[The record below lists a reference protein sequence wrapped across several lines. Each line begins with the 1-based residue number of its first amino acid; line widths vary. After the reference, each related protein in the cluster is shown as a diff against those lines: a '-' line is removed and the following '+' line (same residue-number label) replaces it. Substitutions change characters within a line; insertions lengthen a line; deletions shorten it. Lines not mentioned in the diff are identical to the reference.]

1 MKLCVALTL
10 ASLSTALAQ
19 NPAQTLGQNPARP
32 TVGQD
37 APLTSHATLV
47 LVPALVRDKGNK
59 LVFSLSA
66 NDFVL
71 TDDGVPQKLH
81 LEQDTGG
88 EPLALVVDIEVG
100 GDGARPLAKYESL
113 TRMIDSIVG
122 GVPHEVAVV
131 GYDSSPVLV
140 QDFTPD
146 SDTAAKATHALIHD
160 NNGDDG
166 GATLDSLAFSVDLLR
181 KQPIQYRRAI
191 LLIAESRDR
200 GSHVRLDEALR
211 AISDTNTVIY
221 SIGFSSA
228 KSDIG
233 HEGPKTFGQN
243 TGGIPIPGLSSTG
256 PQPPGPAQ
264 GCMSRD
270 PNDPQVNVNEKP
282 IEQLRDCLSLLAPP
296 LRLAKIA
303 AIAATDGLEKNI
315 PETTARL
322 TGGEYFKLS
331 NTKSFEGDLATISNH
346 IPNRYVL
353 SFQPQSP
360 HPGFHALALRV
371 PGYVGFEIFARGGYW
386 AETEDSP
393 THFPPGQ
400 TK

>member
-1 MKLCVALTL
+1 MATIKLCATLIL

-19 NPAQTLGQNPARP
+19 NPAQTPGENPARP

-37 APLTSHATLV
+37 ATLTSHSTLV

-100 GDGARPLAKYESL
+100 GDGARQLAKYESL

-122 GVPHEVAVV
+122 SVPHEVAVV
-131 GYDSSPVLV
+131 GYDSSPRLV
-140 QDFTPD
+140 QDFTMD
-146 SDTAAKATHALIHD
+146 NDTAAKAIQTLIHD
-160 NNGDDG
+160 NKGDDG

-181 KQPIQYRRAI
+181 KQPIQYHRAI

-200 GSHVRLDEALR
+200 GSHVQLDEALR

-228 KSDIG
+228 KSDAG

-243 TGGIPIPGLSSTG
+243 TGGIPIPGLTSTG
-256 PQPPGPAQ
+256 PQPPGPAH

-270 PNDPQVNVNEKP
+270 PNDPQANLSEKP

-331 NTKSFEGDLATISNH
+331 NTKTFERDLATISNH

-353 SFQPQSP
+353 SFQPPSP

-371 PGYVGFEIFARGGYW
+371 PGYVGLEVFARGGYW

-393 THFPPGQ
+393 THGV
-400 TK
+400 K

>member
-1 MKLCVALTL
+1 
-10 ASLSTALAQ
+10 
-19 NPAQTLGQNPARP
+19 
-32 TVGQD
+32 
-37 APLTSHATLV
+37 
-47 LVPALVRDKGNK
+47 
-59 LVFSLSA
+59 
-66 NDFVL
+66 
-71 TDDGVPQKLH
+71 
-81 LEQDTGG
+81 
-88 EPLALVVDIEVG
+88 
-100 GDGARPLAKYESL
+100 
-113 TRMIDSIVG
+113 MIDSIVG
-122 GVPHEVAVV
+122 GVRHEVAVV

-146 SDTAAKATHALIHD
+146 SDTAAKAIHALIHD

-166 GATLDSLAFSVDLLR
+166 GVTLDSLAFSVDLLR

-228 KSDIG
+228 KSDVG

-256 PQPPGPAQ
+256 PQPPGPAH

-270 PNDPQVNVNEKP
+270 PNDPQVNLNEKP

-315 PETTARL
+315 PETTAQL

-331 NTKSFEGDLATISNH
+331 NTKSFERDLATISNH

-360 HPGFHALALRV
+360 HPGFHALPLRV
-371 PGYVGFEIFARGGYW
+371 QGYVGLEVFARGGYW
-386 AETEDSP
+386 VETELRF
-393 THFPPGQ
+393 TR
-400 TK
+400 TLNRAR

>member
-1 MKLCVALTL
+1 MKLCAVLAL

-19 NPAQTLGQNPARP
+19 NPAQTLSQNPARP

-37 APLTSHATLV
+37 ATLTSHSTLV

-88 EPLALVVDIEVG
+88 EPLALVVDIESG
-100 GDGARPLAKYESL
+100 GAGARQLAKYESL
-113 TRMIDSIVG
+113 TAMINSIVG
-122 GVPHEVAVV
+122 DVPHKVAIV

-146 SDTAAKATHALIHD
+146 SDAATEAIQALIHD
-160 NNGDDG
+160 NHGDDG

-181 KQPIQYRRAI
+181 KQPMHYRRAI

-228 KSDIG
+228 KSDVR

-256 PQPPGPAQ
+256 PQPPGPAH

-270 PNDPQVNVNEKP
+270 PNDTPVNLNEKP
-282 IEQLRDCLSLLAPP
+282 IEQLWDCLSLLAPP

-322 TGGEYFKLS
+322 TGGEYFKLG
-331 NTKSFEGDLATISNH
+331 NTKSFERDLATIANH
-346 IPNRYVL
+346 VPNRYVL

-360 HPGFHALALRV
+360 HPGFHVLALRV
-371 PGYVGFEIFARGGYW
+371 PGYVGLEVFARDGYW

-393 THFPPGQ
+393 PHFPPGQ
-400 TK
+400 PN

>member
-1 MKLCVALTL
+1 MKLWAAFTL
-10 ASLSTALAQ
+10 ASLSTALAL
-19 NPAQTLGQNPARP
+19 NPARNLGQNPARP

-37 APLTSHATLV
+37 PTLTSHSTLV

-66 NDFVL
+66 DDFAL
-71 TDDGVPQKLH
+71 TDDGIPQKLH
-81 LEQDTGG
+81 LEQEMGG

-100 GDGARPLAKYESL
+100 GDGARQLAKYESL
-113 TRMIDSIVG
+113 PAMIDSIVG
-122 GVPHEVAVV
+122 GVQHKVAVV

-140 QDFTPD
+140 QDFTD
-146 SDTAAKATHALIHD
+146 SDTAAKAIQVVIHD

-200 GSHVRLDEALR
+200 GSHVQLDESLR

-228 KSDIG
+228 KSDVG

-256 PQPPGPAQ
+256 PQPPGPAH
-264 GCMSRD
+264 GCMSRA
-270 PNDPQVNVNEKP
+270 PNDSQVNLNEKP
-282 IEQLRDCLSLLAPP
+282 IEQLWDCLSLLAPP

-315 PETTARL
+315 PETAARL

-331 NTKSFEGDLATISNH
+331 NTKSFERDLATISNH

-371 PGYVGFEIFARGGYW
+371 PGYVGLEVFARGGYW

-393 THFPPGQ
+393 THFPRGQ